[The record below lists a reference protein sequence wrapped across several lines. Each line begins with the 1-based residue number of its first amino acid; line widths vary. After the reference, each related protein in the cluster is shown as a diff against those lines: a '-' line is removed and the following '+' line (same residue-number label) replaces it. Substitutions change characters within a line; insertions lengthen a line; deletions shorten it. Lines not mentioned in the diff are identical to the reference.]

1 MSEGAAYAT
10 GLPAVIRGEE
20 AFLAARRERRVQ
32 ALLGLVVL
40 IACLATAGWVSEVH
54 PATLWAGLPRIG
66 EYFARILPDLRWD
79 ALLANAETEG
89 SLAFW
94 MYRLPEWAWLILE
107 TANMA
112 ALATLMGS
120 VFALVFAFPAAR
132 NVAPSGLVYHATRRF
147 LEALRTVPEIVYALI
162 FVWAFGIGPLA
173 GILAI
178 ALHSAGANGKLFA
191 EAIENA
197 DLRPWE
203 AVRAAGGSW
212 AMGCRY
218 AILPQVLP
226 NILSYVLL
234 RFEVNIR
241 SASVI
246 GFVGAGGVGEELYK
260 VISFNY
266 YEEISAIVLLIIL
279 TVSCVDL
286 LSERLRHAA
295 IGRLEA
301 AR

>member
-1 MSEGAAYAT
+1 MNAAYGT
-10 GLPAVIRGEE
+10 GRPAVIRGEE
-20 AFLAARRERRVQ
+20 AYQAARRQKRTQ
-32 ALLGLVVL
+32 ALLGGL
-40 IACLATAGWVSEVH
+40 ILLACLLVAAWVSEAH

-66 EYFARILPDLRWD
+66 EYFARILPELRWH
-79 ALLANAETEG
+79 ALFAGAETEG

-94 MYRLPEWAWLILE
+94 FYRLPEWALLILE

-112 ALATLMGS
+112 ALATLLGS
-120 VFALVFAFPAAR
+120 AAALVLAFPAAR
-132 NVAPSGLVYHATRRF
+132 NIAPSPLAFHLARRS
-147 LEALRTVPEIVYALI
+147 LEALRTIPEIVYALI
-162 FVWAFGIGPLA
+162 FVWAFGVGPLP

-197 DLRPWE
+197 DLKAWE
-203 AVRAAGGSW
+203 GVESAGGSW
-212 AMGCRY
+212 LHACRF
-218 AILPQVLP
+218 AVLPQVLP
-226 NILSYVLL
+226 NIISYLLL

-246 GFVGAGGVGEELYK
+246 GFVGAGGIGEELYK

-266 YEEISAIVLLIIL
+266 YEEISAIVVLVIL
-279 TVSCVDL
+279 TVACVDL
-286 LSERLRHAA
+286 ISERLRHAA